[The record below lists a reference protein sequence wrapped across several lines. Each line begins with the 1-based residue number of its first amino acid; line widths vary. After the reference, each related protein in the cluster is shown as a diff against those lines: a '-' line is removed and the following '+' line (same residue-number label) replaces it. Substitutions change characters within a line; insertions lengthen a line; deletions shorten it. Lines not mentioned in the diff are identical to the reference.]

1 LVSCCF
7 GMAAKSMDDV
17 SERRKESAM
26 TDLKGKAIRG
36 GFAKVCAQAAHF
48 ILRVGSLMVFA
59 RLLDPKDFGLVGMVT
74 AVTGVLN
81 LFRDFGL
88 STVTVQR
95 ATMTD
100 QQTSMLFWLNLLVGG
115 MLGCLSLASAP
126 ILAAFY
132 QEPRLFWVT
141 VILSAS
147 FLFNAAGV
155 QHAALLKREMRFT
168 ALATIEVLSLLTS
181 SVVGIGMAFAGFGY
195 WSLVG
200 WSLVLP
206 AANSAGAWL
215 MTAWV
220 PGAPSR
226 EVEMRSMMC
235 FGGTVTLNGLIAYIA
250 YNLDKVLLGRFWG
263 TEALGIYGR
272 AYQLISIP
280 IGSLNSAVGEVAFSA
295 LSRVQEDQYLLK
307 SYFLKGYAIVLTM
320 TVPITI
326 ACALFADDLVILL
339 LGPKWQHAAVI
350 FRLMSPTVL
359 VFALIDPWGS
369 LLCSTGRVGRS
380 LGIALVIAPLVIGGY
395 VIGLPYGPNG
405 VALGFSAMMVVW
417 VLPHIAWC
425 IKGTLIAPR
434 DVWLAVSKPFLAG
447 VVAGTAAL
455 ALQLCLG
462 QSLPPFVR
470 FVVGGSALFG
480 TYLWVLLWVMGQKSF
495 YSDLL
500 LALRKRPVVTAMESA
515 KQ

>member
-1 LVSCCF
+1 VYLQGQVV
-7 GMAAKSMDDV
+7 GAATMG
-17 SERRKESAM
+17 
-26 TDLKGKAIRG
+26 DLKEKAIRG
-36 GFAKVCAQAAHF
+36 GFAKVCAQAVNF
-48 ILRVGSLMVFA
+48 VLRVGSLMVLA
-59 RLLDPKDFGLVGMVT
+59 HLLDPKDFGLVGMVT
-74 AVTGVLN
+74 AVTGVLG
-81 LFRDFGL
+81 LFKDFGL

-115 MLGCLSLASAP
+115 MLGFLSLASAP
-126 ILAAFY
+126 ILVAFY

-141 VILSAS
+141 VILSVS

-155 QHAALLKREMRFT
+155 QHSALLQREMRFT
-168 ALATIEVLSLLTS
+168 ALAVIEILSLLIS
-181 SVVGIGMAFAGFGY
+181 SVVGIGMACVGLGY
-195 WSLVG
+195 WALVG

-226 EVEMRSMMC
+226 EVGMHSMMR

-263 TEALGIYGR
+263 MEALGIYGR
-272 AYQLISIP
+272 AYQLISLP
-280 IGSLNSAVGEVAFSA
+280 TGNLNSAVGGVLFSA
-295 LSRVQEDQYLLK
+295 LSRVQDDQYLLK
-307 SYFLKGYAIVLTM
+307 SYFLKSYTIILTL
-320 TVPITI
+320 TIPITI
-326 ACALFADDLVILL
+326 AFTLFADDLIFLL

-359 VFALIDPWGS
+359 TFALIDPWGW
-369 LLCSTGRVGRS
+369 LLYSTGQVGKS
-380 LGIALVIAPLVIGGY
+380 LRISLVIAPLVIGGY

-405 VALGFSAMMVVW
+405 VALGFSAIMVVW

-425 IKGTLIAPR
+425 IKGTIISPR
-434 DVWLAVSKPFLAG
+434 DVWLAVSRPFLAG
-447 VVAGTAAL
+447 IVAGTAAL
-455 ALQLCLG
+455 AVQWCLG
-462 QSLPPFVR
+462 HSLPPFARLVL
-470 FVVGGSALFG
+470 GGSALFG
-480 TYLWVLLWVMGQKSF
+480 AYSWILLWVMGQKSF

-500 LALRKRPVVTAMESA
+500 LALRKRPAVASMESA

>member
-1 LVSCCF
+1 
-7 GMAAKSMDDV
+7 
-17 SERRKESAM
+17 
-26 TDLKGKAIRG
+26 
-36 GFAKVCAQAAHF
+36 
-48 ILRVGSLMVFA
+48 
-59 RLLDPKDFGLVGMVT
+59 
-74 AVTGVLN
+74 
-81 LFRDFGL
+81 
-88 STVTVQR
+88 
-95 ATMTD
+95 
-100 QQTSMLFWLNLLVGG
+100 
-115 MLGCLSLASAP
+115 
-126 ILAAFY
+126 
-132 QEPRLFWVT
+132 
-141 VILSAS
+141 
-147 FLFNAAGV
+147 
-155 QHAALLKREMRFT
+155 
-168 ALATIEVLSLLTS
+168 
-181 SVVGIGMAFAGFGY
+181 
-195 WSLVG
+195 
-200 WSLVLP
+200 
-206 AANSAGAWL
+206 
-215 MTAWV
+215 
-220 PGAPSR
+220 
-226 EVEMRSMMC
+226 
-235 FGGTVTLNGLIAYIA
+235 
-250 YNLDKVLLGRFWG
+250 
-263 TEALGIYGR
+263 
-272 AYQLISIP
+272 
-280 IGSLNSAVGEVAFSA
+280 
-295 LSRVQEDQYLLK
+295 
-307 SYFLKGYAIVLTM
+307 M